1 MNTMNNMPGFTAEAL
16 LCNTNESYR
25 MTQAKN
31 AALKTEGAVVP
42 QQLISAAP
50 LQHMS
55 ESTAVALRRIIVRCT
70 CPCCICVGNIRV
82 CC

>member
-1 MNTMNNMPGFTAEAL
+1 MNTKNNMPGFTADAS
-16 LCNTNESYR
+16 LCRATGSYQ
-25 MTQAKN
+25 MSPVN
-31 AALKTEGAVVP
+31 AALKSGGAVVP
-42 QQLISAAP
+42 QQLISTAP

-70 CPCCICVGNIRV
+70 CPCCICVGNICV